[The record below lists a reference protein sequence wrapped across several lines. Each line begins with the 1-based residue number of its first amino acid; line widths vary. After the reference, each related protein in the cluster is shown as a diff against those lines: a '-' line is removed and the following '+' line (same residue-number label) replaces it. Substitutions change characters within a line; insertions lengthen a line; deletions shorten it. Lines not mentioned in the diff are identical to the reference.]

1 MWFRPHR
8 RIQAGAVRVADQA
21 GGIGGRY
28 QYDTVITG
36 GELVDPG
43 AGNIGRFDVA
53 ILDGKVAA
61 VEPSIPAESGRRH
74 IDARGQIVTPGLI
87 DLHTHVYWGAT
98 YWGIEPDPIAARSGV
113 TTWLD
118 VGSAG
123 GYSFPGF
130 REYIVK
136 LSKVRVYALLNLS
149 SIGLI
154 APTWE
159 LANPDYWDVDLA
171 TEVIE
176 RNRDVILGI
185 KARIDSRTTR
195 GYGIEP
201 MAQARALADRVG
213 LPLMTHIGTAP
224 PTMDELLPYLRPGD
238 ILTHCFTWQDMGI
251 ADENGKVRPE
261 IKRLQDEGM
270 ILDVGHGAGSF
281 GYAVAESMLEQGILP
296 DVISSDIHQLA
307 VQGPMFDLP
316 TTLSKFLNLGMTLP
330 QVIACATIN
339 AARAVHLDHV
349 GTLAI
354 GNPAD
359 VALFRIDD
367 GDHTFYDVKMDAR
380 RGRKQLVN
388 TMTLIDGQVLPLMEE
403 RPLHFWA
410 TLPEA
415 QRPIAGSQ
423 GPGRRIPGIE
433 AVEGEEL
440 LAELV
445 EQQSG
450 DPDA

>member
-1 MWFRPHR
+1 MAE
-8 RIQAGAVRVADQA
+8 QTCGSD
-21 GGIGGRY
+21 GTY
-28 QYDTVITG
+28 QYDSVITG

-53 ILDGKVAA
+53 MLNGKVAA
-61 VEPSIPAESGRRH
+61 VEPSILATAGRRH
-74 IDARGQIVTPGLI
+74 IDASGQIVTPGLV

-98 YWGIEPDPIAARSGV
+98 YWGIEPDPVAARSGV

-136 LSKVRVYALLNLS
+136 PSKVKVYSLLNLS

-171 TEVIE
+171 AEVVE

-185 KARIDSRTTR
+185 KVRIDSNTTR
-195 GYGIEP
+195 GQGIAP
-201 MAQARALADRVG
+201 MARARELADQVG
-213 LPLMTHIGTAP
+213 LPLMTHIGIAP
-224 PTMDELLPYLRPGD
+224 PTMEELLPYLRPGD
-238 ILTHCFTWQDMGI
+238 ILTHCFTSHNMGI
-251 ADENGKVRPE
+251 ADKSGKVRPE
-261 IKRLQDEGM
+261 IKRLQEEGM
-270 ILDVGHGAGSF
+270 ILDVGHGTGSF
-281 GYAVAESMLEQGILP
+281 GFAIAESMLEQGILP
-296 DVISSDIHQLA
+296 DVISTDIHQMA

-330 QVIACATIN
+330 QVVACATIN
-339 AARAVHLDHV
+339 AARAVHLHHV

-359 VALFRIDD
+359 VALFRIED
-367 GDHTFYDVKMDAR
+367 GDHTFYDAQMNPR
-380 RGRKQLVN
+380 QGRKQLVN
-388 TMTLIDGQVLPLMEE
+388 TMTIVDGQELPRMEE
-403 RPLHFWA
+403 RPIHFWA

-415 QRPIAGSQ
+415 QQPITYTP
-423 GPGRRIPGIE
+423 GPGHKVQDAIP
-433 AVEGEEL
+433 VEGDAL
-440 LAELV
+440 LGGLH

-450 DPDA
+450 DADA